1 MQILHFGPRFECGL
15 FPPNNTRMFKYGSV
29 QRWAKGLGLRVM
41 QLSRMDE
48 CFFHWIQLPNT
59 RVEAPLFP
67 HVLFCCCVFYHELKQ
82 YVAII
87 SCRRLLWDFLV
98 PRAMNPKNLVLFV
111 CLFACL
117 LAFLKHKLSR
127 LRYSM
132 IGAENKLSPHVFSA
146 FLTTLPTQH
155 LGLPLLP
162 CAVYILEP
170 HMFEDWM
177 NYKNQ
182 SI

>member
-1 MQILHFGPRFECGL
+1 MYFEKL
-15 FPPNNTRMFKYGSV
+15 LIFS
-29 QRWAKGLGLRVM
+29 
-41 QLSRMDE
+41 
-48 CFFHWIQLPNT
+48 
-59 RVEAPLFP
+59 FP
-67 HVLFCCCVFYHELKQ
+67 HLFFLFFLLLSLSYLLSLSSLPSLKEDSVSSYRVIFFPRLTFKKLRRGLAKYPRMALNLQ
-82 YVAII
+82 S
-87 SCRRLLWDFLV
+87 SCLDLRSCGIPGVPPRPAFL
-98 PRAMNPKNLVLFV
+98 F
-111 CLFACL
+111 
-117 LAFLKHKLSR
+117 AFLKHKLSR